1 MTFHNISVYQY
12 FFNTPGR
19 RWLNEETTM
28 SLFVFVS
35 RSWVVTVLLP
45 FTTTPF
51 SKSTA
56 VVSTVTVDTLVYL
69 GLYYFYTN
77 SNDC

>member
-1 MTFHNISVYQY
+1 MS
-12 FFNTPGR
+12 FF
-19 RWLNEETTM
+19 
-28 SLFVFVS
+28 S

-51 SKSTA
+51 SKWTA
-56 VVSTVTVDTLVYL
+56 VVSTVTVDTLVDL